1 MRRSAIALFLLL
13 PTLAAC
19 NSKADDRLK
28 SIEDRLARAEAAIGE
43 HKAITLKPSDKGY
56 GLIDTD
62 VGRLPVAIADIQPQ
76 AGGSRVV
83 LDFGNPTT
91 ARLTGMAAKIEWGG
105 IDAKGL
111 PLPAN
116 SAHSLNFSAPQPL
129 LPGSWRQ
136 YPVDLAGFAPAQLG
150 WVRISAFDSGT
161 VDLLSQ

>member
-1 MRRSAIALFLLL
+1 MRRSAIALLLLL
-13 PTLAAC
+13 PTLSAC
-19 NSKADDRLK
+19 NSKTDQRLK
-28 SIEDRLARAEAAIGE
+28 AIEDRLAKAETSLGE
-43 HKAITLKPSDKGY
+43 HKAITLRPGDTGY

-62 VGRLPVAIADIQPQ
+62 VGRIPVAIAEVQPQ

-83 LDFGNPTT
+83 LDFGNPST
-91 ARLTGMAAKIEWGG
+91 ARLTGMTAKIEWGG
-105 IDAKGL
+105 NDSKGL

-116 SAHSLNFSAPQPL
+116 GAHMINFAAPQPL

-136 YPVDLAGFAPAQLG
+136 YPVDLAGFAPARLG